1 MIEGETL
8 MFEILFMI
16 GMLWV
21 FGKLLVFGIR
31 AAWGVT
37 KLLFTVIFL
46 PVVLFALVLGGLI
59 ALAFPLLIIIGIII
73 YFIKTR

>member
-21 FGKLLVFGIR
+21 FGKLLVFGIK
-31 AAWGVT
+31 AAWGMT
-37 KLLFTVIFL
+37 KLLFTVVFL

-59 ALAFPLLIIIGIII
+59 TLALPLLIIIGIIS
-73 YFIKTR
+73 FILK

>member
-1 MIEGETL
+1 

-21 FGKLLVFGIR
+21 FGKLLVFGIK

-37 KLLFTVIFL
+37 KLLFTVVFL

-59 ALAFPLLIIIGIII
+59 TFAFPLLIIIGIISLI
-73 YFIKTR
+73 LK